1 VHFTKAGARKLAHYV
16 EREIRRVVMRGLGP
30 IALPTTEPQPQTPAA
45 RPGAPSARPLAGP
58 VIPLTAVG
66 NPADTLLGGGDAS
79 PATNQAIATKVL
91 VNGRVVATPAGR
103 SDDFVWPRRGVAPF
117 NTDPAVAT
125 TTDPLPVMKP
135 TAVAT
140 VPVPTGDARA
150 VGGQRRA
157 SGRTQAQ
164 AQQRQQPQRQQQR
177 RNTERDRPQGF
188 PGFQNFQ
195 FGR

>member
-1 VHFTKAGARKLAHYV
+1 
-16 EREIRRVVMRGLGP
+16 VVTRGLGP
-30 IALPTTEPQPQTPAA
+30 IALPTTEPQPQTPAT

-66 NPADTLLGGGDAS
+66 NPGDTLLGGADAS
-79 PATNQAIATKVL
+79 PAPNQAIATKVL
-91 VNGRVVATPAGR
+91 VNGRTVATPAGR
-103 SDDFVWPRRGVAPF
+103 SDDFVWPRRGIAPF

-125 TTDPLPVMKP
+125 TADPLPVMKP

-150 VGGQRRA
+150 VGTGSQRR
-157 SGRTQAQ
+157 SGRAQ
-164 AQQRQQPQRQQQR
+164 AQRQQPQRQQPQR
-177 RNTERDRPQGF
+177 RNAERERSHGF
-188 PGFQNFQ
+188 PGFQGFQ